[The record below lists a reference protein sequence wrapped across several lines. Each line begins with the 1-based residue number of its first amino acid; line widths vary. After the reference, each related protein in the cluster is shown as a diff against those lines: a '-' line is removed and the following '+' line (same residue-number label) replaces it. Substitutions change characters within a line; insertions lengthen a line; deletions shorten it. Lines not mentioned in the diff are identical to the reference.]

1 MALSEYH
8 KKRLQEKIL
17 EMSDEDLIGLVE
29 AQSQT
34 AGFNPDVEERQMVGV
49 QYARGTKAGR
59 KRYEDAKALAAARL
73 AEMGEMVD
81 AEQQRRA
88 DLRSDEID
96 IRENVKQAP
105 EVSPFAPK
113 SVMDR
118 DPEEAGMNLADIV
131 ERRLAL
137 QQAIA
142 DSDDPQMQRESSE
155 IDSET
160 APTVRDDE
168 DMREVSRNKGD
179 KRAKRRARRKERK
192 SQLPEPPE
200 ENTAIDFVG
209 KAEPSGS
216 PLIGTDDIKVSD
228 PMSEPMSEPMVE
240 LSEEEAGRL
249 FRLIMGSSFDP
260 VSSMDKGKMEILKKA
275 KAENPDLTDNQLA
288 LKIYRD
294 YM

>member
-1 MALSEYH
+1 MALNEYQ
-8 KKRLQEKIL
+8 KKSLREKIL
-17 EMSDEDLIGLVE
+17 KMSDEDLINLVD

-34 AGFNPDVEERQMVGV
+34 AGFNPDVKERQMVGV
-49 QYARGTKAGR
+49 QYAMGTKAGQ
-59 KRYEDAKALAAARL
+59 KKYEDDKALAASRL
-73 AEMGEMVD
+73 AEMGEMVG

-96 IRENVKQAP
+96 LGENIKEAP
-105 EVSPFAPK
+105 EGSPFAPK
-113 SVMDR
+113 SALDR
-118 DPEEAGMNLADIV
+118 DPEEAGMRLSDIL
-131 ERRLAL
+131 ELRLAK
-137 QQAIA
+137 QAAAA
-142 DSDDPQMQRESSE
+142 DSGDSQMQRESSE

-168 DMREVSRNKGD
+168 DMQEVSRNKGD
-179 KRAKRRARRKERK
+179 KRAKRRERRKERK
-192 SQLPEPPE
+192 NQLPESPE
-200 ENTAIDFVG
+200 ETTAIDFVE
-209 KAEPSGS
+209 KAEPSGN

-228 PMSEPMSEPMVE
+228 PMSEPMVE